1 MYKKIEEIKDDKAA
15 LEDHLCDNEDADT
28 TNTELF
34 QSATLTFVSSEEEEH
49 WEDNNGD
56 WSKKDKSCKFD
67 DEDEAEDY
75 AGEKYRHFADKPENQ
90 GRGDWEYDEED
101 S

>member
-15 LEDHLCDNEDADT
+15 LEDDLCDNEDTDT

-49 WEDNNGD
+49 WDDNNGD

-67 DEDEAEDY
+67 DEDEAEHY
-75 AGEKYRHFADKPENQ
+75 AGEKYRHFADKPDREP
-90 GRGDWEYDEED
+90 R
-101 S
+101 

>member
-15 LEDHLCDNEDADT
+15 LEDDLCDNEDADT

-34 QSATLTFVSSEEEEH
+34 QSATLTFVSSEEEED

-56 WSKKDKSCKFD
+56 
-67 DEDEAEDY
+67 E
-75 AGEKYRHFADKPENQ
+75 
-90 GRGDWEYDEED
+90 
-101 S
+101 